1 MNRIKS
7 FRLLVDPMNH
17 GVMTPTSI
25 LNSKEFSVEY
35 PEDEEFD
42 SDEGIESEDID
53 IDDKHYQVY

>member
-1 MNRIKS
+1 
-7 FRLLVDPMNH
+7 
-17 GVMTPTSI
+17 MTPTSI

-53 IDDKHYQVY
+53 MDDKHYQVY